1 MIIMISPTEYFIAG
15 RGVVVTFEPRSND
28 GSTAG
33 IGIVDQGRFSG
44 GKWIPG
50 LRMNGDQTH
59 QGRHMNL
66 PGHTYSIQKV
76 QLYKYK

>member
-1 MIIMISPTEYFIAG
+1 LSPNEYIIAG
-15 RGVVVTFEPRSND
+15 KGVVVTFQTRSND
-28 GSTAG
+28 GSIAG
-33 IGIVDQGRFSG
+33 IGSLDDGRFVN

-50 LRMNGDQTH
+50 LRMNGDQSH

-76 QLYKYK
+76 RLYKYK